1 MKNSITCLI
10 ISVGMIISA
19 IILGCSFYNAQKTE
33 STVRVVG
40 YATEDFNTDM
50 VKWKVVLN
58 QHATL
63 GKLEQGQ
70 SDIHKKLESFQKLWN
85 KTGIKSSD
93 INIVP
98 SEIQSEYGRDGVTG
112 YIISQQI
119 TILSKD
125 IDKIEKL
132 ALNPTIFLK
141 EGISFQKS
149 NLNFFSTKTD
159 ELKKALLSKAS
170 VNARQRAEEI
180 VADTD
185 MKINKLISAK
195 AGVFQIT
202 EPYSTDVSS
211 YGIYNTNSKHKTIK
225 VTVSSIFCLK

>member
-1 MKNSITCLI
+1 MKNSITGLI

-58 QHATL
+58 QSVAL
-63 GKLEQGQ
+63 GQQEQGQ
-70 SDIHKKLESFQKLWN
+70 TKIHEKLESFKRIWN
-85 KTGIKSSD
+85 KTGIKSID

-98 SEIQSEYGRDGVTG
+98 SEIQSEYGRDGITG

-125 IDKIEKL
+125 VDKIEKL

-141 EGISFQKS
+141 GGISFQKS

-180 VADTD
+180 VEDTD
-185 MKINKLISAK
+185 MKIDKLISAR

-202 EPYSTDVSS
+202 EPYSTDVSG
-211 YGIYNTNSKHKTIK
+211 YGVYNTNSRHKTIK
-225 VTVSSIFCLK
+225 VTVSSVFCLK

>member
-1 MKNSITCLI
+1 MKNSITGLI
-10 ISVGMIISA
+10 LSVGMIISA
-19 IILGCSFYNAQKTE
+19 IILGGYFYSAQKTE

-40 YATEDFNTDM
+40 YATENFNTDM

-58 QHATL
+58 QHTAL
-63 GKLEQGQ
+63 GQQEQGQ
-70 SDIHKKLESFQKLWN
+70 SQIHKKLESFKKIWN

-98 SEIQSEYGRDGVTG
+98 SKIQDEYGRNGVSG

-125 IDKIEKL
+125 VDNVEKM
-132 ALNPTIFLK
+132 ALNPVVFLK
-141 EGISFQKS
+141 EGITFQES

-170 VNARQRAEEI
+170 VNARERAEEI

-202 EPYSTDVSS
+202 EPYSTDVSG
-211 YGIYNTNSKHKTIK
+211 YGVYNTNSRHKTIK
-225 VTVSSIFCLK
+225 VTVSSVFGLK